1 MVYEWGKLP
10 RSANDLSNIMNISEV
25 AKLTNLSTKSIRL
38 YEDKGVIS
46 EPMRSENGYRTY
58 TQKQIKELS
67 VVAKARSAGF
77 SLEECKEL
85 VALADNPCRESA
97 DVKAK
102 AQSKLDEVNRKIADL
117 MAIKTT
123 LEGWV
128 EKCPGDTNSH
138 CPIIDDLVDE

>member
-1 MVYEWGKLP
+1 
-10 RSANDLSNIMNISEV
+10 MNISEV

-46 EPMRSENGYRTY
+46 KPMRSDNGYRAY
-58 TQKQIKELS
+58 TPKQVKELG

-102 AQSKLDEVNRKIADL
+102 AQSKRLEDRVLHGIWSGLLLSEA
-117 MAIKTT
+117 
-123 LEGWV
+123 LEGKPPKFERNLNKAAKRQITWDR
-128 EKCPGDTNSH
+128 GDLRNFRQA
-138 CPIIDDLVDE
+138 